1 MADYSQWS
9 LKDEV
14 WVRTGKTIAYGSSG
28 ETSEECKWGRNENKM
43 PGYENKTTD
52 EIKRKVKKVKESD
65 TKEKRN

>member
-1 MADYSQWS
+1 
-9 LKDEV
+9 
-14 WVRTGKTIAYGSSG
+14 
-28 ETSEECKWGRNENKM
+28 M